1 MARSR
6 LDLHEE
12 LCALLGST
20 NVYFQ
25 PPESKKM
32 KYPCIVY
39 ERSTGDTIFADN
51 RPYRFTPRYSLTLIG
66 KDPDSPLVRKIAEAF
81 PMCRYNRHFEV
92 DNLNHDTFELY
103 Y

>member
-6 LDLHEE
+6 LDLHAE
-12 LCALLGST
+12 LVALLGSQ

-25 PPESKKM
+25 PPESIKM

-39 ERSTGDTIFADN
+39 QRSTGDTLYADN
-51 RPYRFTPRYSLTLIG
+51 KPYRFTMRYSLTLID
-66 KDPDSPLVRKIAEAF
+66 KDPDSPFVDKIAMAF
-81 PMCRYNRHFEV
+81 PMCRHNRHFTV
-92 DNLNHDTFELY
+92 DNLNHDTYELY

>member
-6 LDLHEE
+6 LELHEE
-12 LCALLGST
+12 LCNVLGSS

-25 PPESKKM
+25 PPESIKM

-39 ERSTGDTIFADN
+39 ERSTGDTLHADN
-51 RPYRFTPRYSLTLIG
+51 KPYLFTPRYSLTVID
-66 KDPDSPLVRKIAEAF
+66 KDPDSPIVQRIAETF
-81 PMCRYNRHFEV
+81 SMCRYNRHFTV